1 MKVLYDYQMFTI
13 QKYGGI
19 SRYFYE
25 LIKESPSNEA
35 KLGFRLSN
43 NAYLNKSSCN
53 GLYPFFPNFDFYR
66 RQWLYEKINKITSKA
81 NIAFGKYDI
90 FHPTYYD
97 PYFLNHINNKPYVV
111 TCYDMIHEL
120 FYEKYESLRED
131 KTLLENKKKVIL
143 NATKVIAIS
152 HQTKRDM
159 MSIYGIDGSNIE
171 VIYLGNSLN
180 KTQISKKQIENPYLL
195 FVGTRDNYKN
205 FNSLITNIKDQ
216 IIKYKL
222 KLVCA
227 GGGSFKEYEIN
238 LINDLGLNNAVI
250 NIQFENDEE
259 LAKLYQNAVAFI
271 FPSLYEGFGIPVLEA
286 FACSCPVLLSNCAS
300 LPEVGGDAALYFD
313 PYSPSSIQEGLENV
327 LNDLDLKASL
337 VAKGNERLRE
347 FSWQQTHQK
356 TRQLYSELL

>member
-1 MKVLYDYQMFTI
+1 MFTL

-25 LIKESPSNEA
+25 LIKEAPSNEV

-43 NAYLNKSSCN
+43 NAYLNKNSYDS
-53 GLYPFFPNFDFYR
+53 LYPFFPNFDFYR
-66 RQWLYEKINKITSKA
+66 KQWLYEKINKITSKA
-81 NIAFGKYDI
+81 NIAYGKYDI

-120 FYEKYESLRED
+120 FHEKYESLRED
-131 KTLLENKKKVIL
+131 KSFLEDKKKVIL
-143 NATKVIAIS
+143 NAKKVIAIS
-152 HQTKRDM
+152 YQTKRDM
-159 MSIYGIDGSNIE
+159 MSIYGIDGSKIE
-171 VIYLGNSLN
+171 VIYLGNSLI
-180 KTQISKKQIENPYLL
+180 KTQIGKKLIENPYLL
-195 FVGTRDNYKN
+195 FVGARDNYKN
-205 FNSLITNIKDQ
+205 FNSLIINIKDK

-227 GGGSFKEYEIN
+227 GGGSFKDDETN
-238 LINDLGLNNAVI
+238 LINNLGLNNAVI
-250 NIQFENDEE
+250 NIQFKNDEE

-300 LPEVGGDAALYFD
+300 LPEVGGDAALYFN
-313 PYSPSSIQEGLENV
+313 PNISSSIQETLENI
-327 LNDLDLKASL
+327 LNDSDLRAL
-337 VAKGNERLRE
+337 MVAKGSERLKE